1 MRARRDFLK
10 LGAAGIAMPQG
21 STTNPA
27 NAPMPARPAA
37 ISRTTDA
44 FRFAEATMA
53 DLGARMA
60 KGELTSVA
68 LTSSYLDRIASV
80 DRGPRGLK
88 SVLQTN
94 PQAEA
99 IAASLDA
106 ERRAGQTRGPLHGL
120 PILIKDNIETADRM
134 ATTAGS
140 LALAKH
146 RARKDAFIVERLRLA
161 GAVILGKANLSE
173 WANFRSTKSSSG
185 WSGVGGQC
193 RNPYALDRNP
203 CGSSSGSG
211 TATSANLC
219 AAAVGTET
227 DGSIVCPSSG
237 NGLVGIKPT
246 LGLVSRSGI
255 IPIAHSQ
262 DTAGPMARTVADAA
276 TLLTALTGV
285 DPSDKATVPSSGRG
299 PQDYR
304 TFLDPGGLKGVRIGV
319 GRKFFGKDARVDKIM
334 ENAIRALKDAGAL
347 LVEDCDLSPG
357 QEYGDSE
364 FEVLLYEFKADIN
377 AFLATVDPSL
387 GVRTLSDVIR
397 FNEDNKDKSMP
408 YFGQEIF
415 LQAVKKGGLESKE
428 YRDALAKNLK
438 ASREEGID
446 RALAKDRLDAI
457 LAPTGGPAWL
467 IDLVNGDSYNGISS
481 SQPPAV
487 AGYPAIT
494 VPAGFISGLP
504 VGMSLLGPAWSE
516 GPLIKYAYAFEQA
529 TRHRVPPTLALTV
542 PLNSPPA

>member
-10 LGAAGIAMPQG
+10 LGAAVVAQPQG
-21 STTNPA
+21 PA
-27 NAPMPARPAA
+27 SVPAA
-37 ISRTTDA
+37 SARQSRGPVIQRPLP
-44 FRFAEATMA
+44 FRFAELTMA
-53 DLGARMA
+53 DLEARMA
-60 KGELTSVA
+60 KGTLTSLV
-68 LTSSYLDRIASV
+68 LTRSYLDRISAV
-80 DRGPRGLK
+80 DRGAAGLK
-88 SVLQTN
+88 SVIQTN
-94 PQAEA
+94 PEAEA
-99 IAASLDA
+99 IATSLDA
-106 ERRAGQTRGPLHGL
+106 ERRAGRTRSPLHGL

-140 LALAKH
+140 LALARH
-146 RARKDAFIVERLRLA
+146 RARKDAFVVERLRLA

-185 WSGVGGQC
+185 WSGVLGQC

-211 TATSANLC
+211 AATSANLC
-219 AAAVGTET
+219 VAAVGTET

-246 LGLVSRSGI
+246 LGLVSRTGI

-262 DTAGPMARTVADAA
+262 DTAGPMARTVSDAA

-285 DPSDKATVPSSGRG
+285 DPADTATVPSSGRG
-299 PQDYR
+299 SQDYR
-304 TFLDPGGLKGVRIGV
+304 AFLDPGGLKGVRIGV
-319 GRKFFGKDARVDKIM
+319 GRKFFGKDARVDRVI
-334 ENAIRALKDAGAL
+334 ENAIGALKDAGAVL
-347 LVEDCDLSPG
+347 IEDCELSPG

-364 FEVLLYEFKADIN
+364 FEVLLYEFKAGIN
-377 AFLATVDPSL
+377 AFLSTVDPSL
-387 GVRTLSDVIR
+387 GVRTLEDVIR
-397 FNEDNKDKSMP
+397 FNEDNRARSMP

-415 LQAVKKGGLESKE
+415 LQAAKKGGLDSRE
-428 YRDALAKNLK
+428 YKDALAKNLK
-438 ASREEGID
+438 ASRDDGVD

-467 IDLVNGDSYNGISS
+467 IDLVNGDSYGGVSS

-516 GPLIKYAYAFEQA
+516 GLLIKYAYAFEQA
-529 TRHRVPPTLALTV
+529 TRHRAPPTLAPTV
-542 PLNSPPA
+542 PLNGPSA